1 MDGIRLDHLDPD
13 TVHEVSPAIGVW
25 LMAEGYAV
33 LEMRNPSR
41 SDRRSS
47 SASFASIGSIGGVIA
62 KRPRCAGVDTPGSGF
77 FRSAL
82 MMRDSKSR
90 VQVLE
95 SAVPQNIAN
104 LLTQLN
110 EAAGTGIDVASFWQQ
125 HASRQIRRS

>member
-1 MDGIRLDHLDPD
+1 MNTSDP
-13 TVHEVSPAIGVW
+13 PRNMIA
-25 LMAEGYAV
+25 
-33 LEMRNPSR
+33 RNPSHLGSYR
-41 SDRRSS
+41 NAPSVGSS